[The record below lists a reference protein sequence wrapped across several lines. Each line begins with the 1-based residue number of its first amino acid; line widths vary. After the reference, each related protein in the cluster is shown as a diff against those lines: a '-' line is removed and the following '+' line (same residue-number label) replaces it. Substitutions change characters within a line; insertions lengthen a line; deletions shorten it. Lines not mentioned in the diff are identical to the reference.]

1 MKKKMILILLLS
13 LLFHLPLFSHRQ
25 AYNFFWNH
33 SPKSFGITWNN
44 FCEDGFSFVKNP
56 INRTLLILDT
66 LLFYGGDTIPIR
78 VELRPFDL
86 QFSTI
91 SDEYGNFLF
100 FTDGVR
106 IYNKEFQIMEN
117 GDSLC
122 FLPLKPY
129 VSVFSPS
136 YMPGVLHTK
145 PTIIPFPNNPNKFYL
160 FVRVCVTKYPSPIP
174 FTLPFFVTYSIVDLS
189 YNNGLGK
196 VIEKKKFLYD
206 DIFFYVDYIPIL
218 HKNNE
223 DIWLLAIDTN
233 GYVHNFLI
241 TKDGIKGGE
250 IKYDNFRFPKYNSL
264 LKIINSNVDIY
275 FLNNYTFYFPIVSP
289 NGNLIAYIGEF
300 SSKIDIK
307 KLLWKFASFNRE
319 TGEINDILS
328 IEKMPSH
335 PIFSPNSKKVY
346 FRVRN
351 FIYDSTGTGG
361 FKISIDSSLLL
372 GQYDFSL
379 LDSINIINSFKSK
392 LINNFFQDNS
402 GYRAGFLPPID
413 GKFYF
418 YTTLDDTSH
427 PAWRLIIIEN
437 PNESVDSP
445 LFTVTKIDSFPVPYI
460 YYSFVHW
467 VEPMFFHSY
476 LYRLIDYR
484 KPACE
489 GGELRFFFTPFFP
502 QEILNQSGV
511 EFEWSGPAGFY
522 SKDTLPYIPNL
533 GKENFGWYRVK
544 IKTPTEEFTDSVYV
558 FREAGLKIKI
568 DKSDDLVEGDSVRLY
583 LDKRYSEIEW
593 FDGTSDTSVV
603 VRRTGKYWVC
613 VVDTFCCRSCDTI
626 YVKFLKPEEVTTVS
640 LPDTSGVVGD
650 ANFCI
655 PLSARKT
662 IGRKLEGIK
671 YKGEI
676 RFDARAFAPKANY
689 NSRIENGECVVDVE
703 GEIADWESE
712 RKELERICGTILL
725 SDKKKVPLKISRF
738 EMEMNDTLFEPVKE
752 DGSLQITGVC
762 EPELSQIEYAPTVE
776 LREIH
781 RTSRGRY
788 EILLNATAEVEIRAR
803 VYNLLGEEIISE
815 SGIQLERGINAI
827 ELPIKLRSGVYLLV
841 IESNLGSRKPYKFV
855 VTE

>member
-1 MKKKMILILLLS
+1 M
-13 LLFHLPLFSHRQ
+13 
-25 AYNFFWNH
+25 
-33 SPKSFGITWNN
+33 
-44 FCEDGFSFVKNP
+44 
-56 INRTLLILDT
+56 
-66 LLFYGGDTIPIR
+66 
-78 VELRPFDL
+78 
-86 QFSTI
+86 
-91 SDEYGNFLF
+91 
-100 FTDGVR
+100 
-106 IYNKEFQIMEN
+106 
-117 GDSLC
+117 
-122 FLPLKPY
+122 
-129 VSVFSPS
+129 
-136 YMPGVLHTK
+136 
-145 PTIIPFPNNPNKFYL
+145 
-160 FVRVCVTKYPSPIP
+160 
-174 FTLPFFVTYSIVDLS
+174 
-189 YNNGLGK
+189 
-196 VIEKKKFLYD
+196 
-206 DIFFYVDYIPIL
+206 
-218 HKNNE
+218 
-223 DIWLLAIDTN
+223 
-233 GYVHNFLI
+233 
-241 TKDGIKGGE
+241 
-250 IKYDNFRFPKYNSL
+250 
-264 LKIINSNVDIY
+264 
-275 FLNNYTFYFPIVSP
+275 
-289 NGNLIAYIGEF
+289 
-300 SSKIDIK
+300 
-307 KLLWKFASFNRE
+307 
-319 TGEINDILS
+319 
-328 IEKMPSH
+328 
-335 PIFSPNSKKVY
+335 
-346 FRVRN
+346 
-351 FIYDSTGTGG
+351 
-361 FKISIDSSLLL
+361 
-372 GQYDFSL
+372 
-379 LDSINIINSFKSK
+379 
-392 LINNFFQDNS
+392 
-402 GYRAGFLPPID
+402 
-413 GKFYF
+413 
-418 YTTLDDTSH
+418 
-427 PAWRLIIIEN
+427 
-437 PNESVDSP
+437 
-445 LFTVTKIDSFPVPYI
+445 
-460 YYSFVHW
+460 
-467 VEPMFFHSY
+467 
-476 LYRLIDYR
+476 
-484 KPACE
+484 
-489 GGELRFFFTPFFP
+489 
-502 QEILNQSGV
+502 
-511 EFEWSGPAGFY
+511 
-522 SKDTLPYIPNL
+522 
-533 GKENFGWYRVK
+533 
-544 IKTPTEEFTDSVYV
+544 

>member
-1 MKKKMILILLLS
+1 MKKVFLFSLILLLLS
-13 LLFHLPLFSHRQ
+13 ITGSFSQRQ
-25 AYNFFWNH
+25 AFNIFWRRN
-33 SPKSFGITWNN
+33 GITFNSFCKEEIN
-44 FCEDGFSFVKNP
+44 FLKLNFPPLIGLTYDTFTISGNYKN
-56 INRTLLILDT
+56 
-66 LLFYGGDTIPIR
+66 FYKLYLMPWFNGY
-78 VELRPFDL
+78 
-86 QFSTI
+86 STI
-91 SDEYGNFLF
+91 SDVYGNLLF
-100 FTDGVR
+100 HTEGIRV
-106 IYNKEFQIMEN
+106 YNREFKIMDN
-117 GDSLC
+117 GDSL
-122 FLPLKPY
+122 FWLSFNQVQTKLIPNFDNSAFISSKP
-129 VSVFSPS
+129 
-136 YMPGVLHTK
+136 
-145 PTIIPFPNNPNKFYL
+145 IILPFPGDSTKYYL
-160 FVRVCVTKYPSPIP
+160 FLKTALPRNDGYGGFI
-174 FTLPFFVTYSIVDLS
+174 FPFFVSYSIIDMTQ
-189 YNNGLGK
+189 NNGLGK
-196 VIEKKKFLYD
+196 VVEKKKFLSNDVFY
-206 DIFFYVDYIPIL
+206 YVDYIPIL
-218 HKNNE
+218 HKNE
-223 DIWLLAIDTN
+223 KDIWLLAVDRDGKI
-233 GYVHNFLI
+233 HNFLI
-241 TKDGIKGGE
+241 TKNGIEGGE
-250 IKYDNFRFPKYNSL
+250 IINDFGLNKKIYSSFNFIYNIKYLDYIL
-264 LKIINSNVDIY
+264 
-275 FLNNYTFYFPIVSP
+275 TSP
-289 NGNLIAYIGEF
+289 NGEKIAF
-300 SSKIDIK
+300 
-307 KLLWKFASFNRE
+307 LLQDDLGAPFWEIAKFDRE
-319 TGEINDILS
+319 TGKISQPIKIFDDTTNLKLIEDIY
-328 IEKMPSH
+328 
-335 PIFSPNSKKVY
+335 FSPNSQKLYLSLIEWQSLPGPTNIKVLQYELNNWDSISINSSRQIAYLDTLPYLPGNINLTFLPGVDGKVY
-346 FRVRN
+346 LYLPIHDRAP
-351 FIYDSTGTGG
+351 D
-361 FKISIDSSLLL
+361 
-372 GQYDFSL
+372 
-379 LDSINIINSFKSK
+379 K
-392 LINNFFQDNS
+392 LVI
-402 GYRAGFLPPID
+402 L
-413 GKFYF
+413 
-418 YTTLDDTSH
+418 
-427 PAWRLIIIEN
+427 EN
-437 PNESVDSP
+437 PNEAPSSSSF
-445 LFTVTKIDSFPVPYI
+445 LVTKIDTLPI
-460 YYSFVHW
+460 YQEGNILSEDGQVHSY
-467 VEPMFFHSY
+467 VFHSY

-489 GGELRFFFTPFFP
+489 GSELRFFFTPFFP

-522 SKDTLPYIPNL
+522 TKDTLPYIPNL

-544 IKTPTEEFTDSVYV
+544 IKTPTEELTDSVYV

-626 YVKFLKPEEVTTVS
+626 FVKFLKPEEVTTVN

-781 RTSRGRY
+781 RTSRGRF